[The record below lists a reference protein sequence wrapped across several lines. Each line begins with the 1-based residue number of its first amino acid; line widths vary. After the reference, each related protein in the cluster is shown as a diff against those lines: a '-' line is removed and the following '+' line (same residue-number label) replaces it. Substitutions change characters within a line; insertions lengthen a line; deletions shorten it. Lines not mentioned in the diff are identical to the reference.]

1 MAFVHLHVHTEYS
14 LLDGACKVKKM
25 PALIKEMGQEAVAMT
40 DHGNMYGTIYFYKY
54 CKAAGIKPIIG
65 CEVYTAART
74 RFDKVREFDGDYG
87 HLVLLCK
94 DNVGYK
100 NLIEMVSLANIEGFY
115 YKPRVDMELIR
126 KYHEGLICLSACLA
140 GDVPQKLLKDDYD
153 GAKALALE
161 YLSIFGEGNYYL
173 EIQDHGLEEQ
183 KKVNEGIIRIS
194 RETGIPL
201 VATNDAHYMKK
212 KDAHAQKVLV
222 CVQIQ
227 KTIDEDTGMG
237 FSTDEFYL
245 KSEDEMRSIFEYVP
259 EAIDNTVK
267 IAEQCNVVFP
277 EIDDSKKRVYF
288 LPVFRWTEGLS
299 HYDYLR
305 KLTFEGFEKRYKPE
319 ERTPELIE
327 RVEYELGII
336 NKMGFVDYFLIVWDF
351 INFAKTHGIPIGPGR
366 GSGAGS
372 IVAYCI
378 RITNIEPIRYHLI
391 FERFLNP
398 ERISMPDFDVD
409 MCPVR
414 RGEVFA
420 YVQQKYGIKNVSNIV
435 TFITLKAK
443 AAIKDV
449 ARVLGFPLAETN
461 RITKMIP
468 DKMTIREAVEKVP
481 ELKELYESDPNVKD
495 LIDTSETIEN
505 SPRNPSVHAC
515 GIVIAEN
522 PIYTY
527 VPVAVNDGVTVSQFD
542 MKIVEEVGLV
552 KMDFL
557 GLRNLT
563 VIDDAVKL
571 IRKKEPEFNMDD
583 IDVADPAVYELLSQG
598 MTDGVF
604 QLESGGMKQTLISL
618 KPRTIEDIT
627 AIISLYRPGPMD
639 NIPTYINNK
648 THPDQIVYK
657 HPLLENSL
665 KVTYGV
671 MVYQEQVMQIVRE
684 LAGYS
689 YGRADIVRKAMG
701 KKQMDVM
708 TREREYFIHGKKRD
722 DGSVEIPGCVANGV
736 PAEVANEIFDEMVKF
751 AEYAFNKS
759 HAAAYAYVTYYTAF
773 LKTHYM
779 REYMAA
785 LLTSVLG
792 KTNKMVDY
800 INECSKQGIEVT
812 PPDINESEDIF
823 SVKDNKIRFGLS
835 GVKSVG
841 QNPIAD
847 ILSERAKNGPFKN
860 FFDFCKRMLDGYS
873 LDSKTVESLIRCGA
887 FDSFGHGRRQLEESF
902 PDIKR
907 QLAAYYKERDGGQMS
922 LFGEAEP
929 DDSDDYEYVKVP
941 EYSKKEKLTLEK
953 EVTGLYLSDHPMK
966 EYIDEFEASGALKI
980 SDITNEENG
989 YQNNDKVKIF
999 GILTKVTKK
1008 LTKNETQMAICVVQ
1022 DLSASIEV
1030 LVFSKTYDK
1039 YARNLVED
1047 KIVIIEGKLSIKEDM
1062 SAQSDDEEGGGSG
1075 QLTASVVMSDMYDVP
1090 DKDSV
1095 SSENTEDEK
1104 NEPKNEFEGKKLF
1117 VNFHDKDNG
1126 NLQQCANLLMSNKG
1140 ESEVY
1145 FRFVDQKKQGRFTPC
1160 NVTISPEL
1168 IRSLHEILGQ
1178 DCLEVR

>member
-1 MAFVHLHVHTEYS
+1 MGFVHLHVHTEYS

-25 PALIKEMGQEAVAMT
+25 PALIKEMGQTAVAMT

-54 CKAAGIKPIIG
+54 AKAAGIKPIIG

-74 RFDKVREFDGDYG
+74 RFDKTKELDGNNG
-87 HLVLLCK
+87 HLILLCK
-94 DNVGYK
+94 NNEGYK
-100 NLIEMVSLANIEGFY
+100 NLIEMVSLANLEGFY
-115 YKPRVDMELIR
+115 YKPRVDMELIE

-140 GDVPQKLLKDDYD
+140 GDIPQLLLADRYDD
-153 GAKALALE
+153 AKALALK

-173 EIQDHGLEEQ
+173 ELQDHGIEEQ
-183 KKVNEGIIRIS
+183 KKVMDGLLRIH

-201 VATNDAHYMKK
+201 VATNDAHYLQK
-212 KDAHAQKVLV
+212 KDAHAQKVLIY
-222 CVQIQ
+222 VQIQ
-227 KTIDEDTGMG
+227 KTIDEESGMG

-245 KSEDEMRSIFEYVP
+245 KSEQEMRSLFEFVP

-267 IAEQCNVVFP
+267 IADQCNVVFP
-277 EIDDSKKRVYF
+277 EIDDPKKRVYF
-288 LPVFRWTEGLS
+288 LPVFKWTEGLS

-305 KLTFEGFEKRYKPE
+305 KLTFEGFEQRY
-319 ERTPELIE
+319 TPEQRTKELVE
-327 RVEYELGII
+327 RVEYELDII
-336 NKMGFVDYFLIVWDF
+336 NRMGFVDYFLIVWDF
-351 INFAKTHGIPIGPGR
+351 INYAKSHGIPIGPGR

-372 IVAYCI
+372 IVAYCT
-378 RITNIEPIRYHLI
+378 RITNIEPIRYNLI

-414 RGEVFA
+414 RNEVFE
-420 YVQQKYGIKNVSNIV
+420 YVQHKYGEKNVANIV

-449 ARVLGFPLAETN
+449 ARVLGFSVGEAN
-461 RITKMIP
+461 RLTKMIP
-468 DKMTIREAVEKVP
+468 DKMTIREAINKVP
-481 ELKELYESDPNVKD
+481 ELKSLYESDDRIRD
-495 LIDTSETIEN
+495 LLDTSETIEN

-563 VIDDAVKL
+563 VIEDACKL
-571 IRKKEPEFNMDD
+571 VRKKVPDFNIEKVD
-583 IDVADPAVYELLSQG
+583 IDDPEVYELLSRG
-598 MTDGVF
+598 ETDGIF
-604 QLESGGMKQTLISL
+604 QLESGGMKQTLVSL
-618 KPRTIEDIT
+618 KPKSIEDIT

-648 THPDQIVYK
+648 SHPESIQYK

-708 TREREYFIHGKKRD
+708 AREREYFINGKKRD

-736 PAEVANEIFDEMVKF
+736 PADVANEIFDDMIKF

-773 LKTHYM
+773 LKTHYK

-792 KTNKMVDY
+792 KTDKMVGY
-800 INECSKQGIEVT
+800 INECTKQSIDVM

-823 SVKDNKIRFGLS
+823 TVSQDKIRFGLS

-841 QNPIAD
+841 QGAIAD
-847 ILSERAKNGPFKN
+847 ILKERGENGPFKS
-860 FFDFCKRMLDGYS
+860 FYDFCSRMFDGYS
-873 LDSKTVESLIRCGA
+873 VDSKTVESLIRCGA
-887 FDSFGHGRRQLEESF
+887 FDCFNQPRQQLEVSF
-902 PDIKR
+902 PEIRKLVAEDIK
-907 QLAAYYKERDGGQMS
+907 EREEGQMN
-922 LFGEAEP
+922 LFGNVEEETQPYVYP
-929 DDSDDYEYVKVP
+929 DVP
-941 EYSKKEKLTLEK
+941 EYSKREKLKLEK
-953 EVTGLYLSDHPMK
+953 EVTGIYLTDHPMK
-966 EYIDEFEASGALKI
+966 EYHEEFLRSGAVEI
-980 SDITNEENG
+980 SSIYSDVNP
-989 YQNNDKVKIF
+989 YQNNDKIRVF

-1008 LTKNETQMAICVVQ
+1008 MTKNDKQMMICVLQ
-1022 DLSASIEV
+1022 DLSGSIEI
-1030 LVFSKTYDK
+1030 LVFGKSYDAFSSK
-1039 YARNLVED
+1039 LVED
-1047 KIVIIEGKLSIKEDM
+1047 KIVIIDGRLSIKEDM
-1062 SAQSDDEEGGGSG
+1062 SRASSDDDDDSSS
-1075 QLTASVVMSDMYDVP
+1075 QLTASIVLNDLTEVNGHDTPAPTNEVYIPRDEYEGKSLYINFHE
-1090 DKDSV
+1090 KDGANFNRCVDTLV
-1095 SSENTEDEK
+1095 SSR
-1104 NEPKNEFEGKKLF
+1104 
-1117 VNFHDKDNG
+1117 G
-1126 NLQQCANLLMSNKG
+1126 NSP
-1140 ESEVY
+1140 VF
-1145 FRFVDQKKQGRFTPC
+1145 FRFIDRKKQGRFSKCDVRITAPL
-1160 NVTISPEL
+1160 ISEL
-1168 IRSLHEILGQ
+1168 RGILGY
-1178 DCLEVR
+1178 DSVEIR

>member
-1 MAFVHLHVHTEYS
+1 MGFVHLHVHTEYS

-25 PALIKEMGQEAVAMT
+25 PQVIKDLGQTAVAMT

-54 CKAAGIKPIIG
+54 AKAAGIKPIIG
-65 CEVYTAART
+65 CEVYTAARS
-74 RFDKVREFDGDYG
+74 RFDKVKELDGSSG

-100 NLIEMVSLANIEGFY
+100 NLIEMVSLGNIEGFY

-140 GDVPQKLLKDDYD
+140 GDVPQLLLQDDYE

-173 EIQDHGLEEQ
+173 EIQDHGIEEQ
-183 KKVNEGIIRIS
+183 KKVMEGILRIS
-194 RETGIPL
+194 KETGIPL
-201 VATNDAHYMKK
+201 VATNDAHYLKK

-222 CVQIQ
+222 CVQIG
-227 KTIDEDTGMG
+227 KTIEEDTGMG
-237 FSTDEFYL
+237 FTTDEFYL
-245 KSEDEMRSIFEYVP
+245 KSEEEMRSLFEFVP

-267 IAEQCNVVFP
+267 IAEQCNVIFP
-277 EIDDSKKRVYF
+277 EIDDSKNRVYF
-288 LPVFRWTEGLS
+288 LPVFKWTDGLS

-305 KLTFEGFEKRYKPE
+305 KITFEGFEKRY
-319 ERTPELIE
+319 TPEQRTQELLD
-327 RVEYELGII
+327 RVEYELDII
-336 NKMGFVDYFLIVWDF
+336 NRMGFVDYFLIVWDF
-351 INFAKTHGIPIGPGR
+351 INYAKTHGIPIGPGR

-372 IVAYCI
+372 IVAYCT
-378 RITNIEPIRYHLI
+378 RITNIEPIGYNLI

-414 RGEVFA
+414 RGEVFE
-420 YVQQKYGIKNVSNIV
+420 YVQRKYGLPNVSNIV

-443 AAIKDV
+443 AAVKDV
-449 ARVLGFPLAETN
+449 ARVLGFLPAEAN

-481 ELKELYESDPNVKD
+481 ELKSLYETDERIRD
-495 LIDTSETIEN
+495 LMDTSETIEN

-522 PIYTY
+522 PIFKY

-563 VIDDAVKL
+563 VIDDACKL
-571 IRKKEPEFNMDD
+571 VRKKVPDFD
-583 IDVADPAVYELLSQG
+583 IEKVDVSDPAVYDLLSRG
-598 MTDGVF
+598 ETDGIF

-618 KPRTIEDIT
+618 KPRSIEDIT

-648 THPDQIVYK
+648 NHPESIQYK
-657 HPLLENSL
+657 HPMLENVL

-689 YGRADIVRKAMG
+689 FGRADIVRKAMG

-708 TREREYFIHGKKRD
+708 TREREYFINGKKRD
-722 DGSVEIPGCVANGV
+722 DGTVEIPGCVSNGI
-736 PAEVANEIFDEMVKF
+736 PAEVANEIFDEMIKF

-759 HAAAYAYVTYYTAF
+759 HAAAYSYVTYYTAF

-800 INECSKQGIEVT
+800 INECSKQNIEVL

-823 SVKDNKIRFGLS
+823 TVSQDKIRFGLS
-835 GVKSVG
+835 GVKNVG
-841 QNPIAD
+841 QGAISD
-847 ILSERAKNGPFKN
+847 VMKEREKNGPFKS
-860 FFDFCKRMLDGYS
+860 FYDFCKRMLDGYS
-873 LDSKTVESLIRCGA
+873 VDSKTVESLIRCGA
-887 FDSFGHGRRQLEESF
+887 FDCFGQPRKQLEVGF
-902 PDIKR
+902 PEIRKI
-907 QLAAYYKERDGGQMS
+907 LASYFKERDEGQMS
-922 LFGEAEP
+922 LFGDVES
-929 DDSDDYEYVKVP
+929 SDDESYTYPNVA
-941 EYSKKEKLTLEK
+941 EYSKKEKLMLEK
-953 EVTGLYLSDHPMK
+953 EVAGLYLSDHPMK
-966 EYIDEFEASGALKI
+966 DYVDDFERSGAIKI
-980 SDITNEENG
+980 SEIFSDESE
-989 YQNNDKVKIF
+989 YQNNDKVRLF

-1008 LTKNETQMAICVVQ
+1008 MTKNETQMAICVLQ
-1022 DLSASIEV
+1022 DLSSSIEV
-1030 LVFSKTYDK
+1030 LVFAKAYEKYSSK
-1039 YARNLVED
+1039 LIED
-1047 KIVIIEGKLSIKEDM
+1047 HIVMIDGRISIKEDM
-1062 SAQSDDEEGGGSG
+1062 SRGQGEDDEGGA
-1075 QLTASVVMSDMYDVP
+1075 QLTASLIMSDLYEVEEKSFLSQAPVVKEKEENLD
-1090 DKDSV
+1090 DK
-1095 SSENTEDEK
+1095 T
-1104 NEPKNEFEGKKLF
+1104 LYI
-1117 VNFHDKDNG
+1117 NFHDRDGVHLNR
-1126 NLQQCANLLMSNKG
+1126 CAEILTSNKG
-1140 ESEVY
+1140 PSPVQ
-1145 FRFVDQKKQGRFTPC
+1145 FRFVDKKKQARFTLCDVKITPHLL
-1160 NVTISPEL
+1160 SEL
-1168 IRSLHEILGQ
+1168 RILLGN
-1178 DCLEVR
+1178 DCLEVK

>member
-1 MAFVHLHVHTEYS
+1 MGFVHLHVHTEYS

-25 PALIKEMGQEAVAMT
+25 PQVIKDMGQTAVAMT

-74 RFDKVREFDGDYG
+74 RFDKTKELDGSSG

-115 YKPRVDMELIR
+115 YKPRVDMELIK

-140 GDVPQKLLKDDYD
+140 GDVPQLLLEDDYE
-153 GAKALALE
+153 GAKKLALE

-173 EIQDHGLEEQ
+173 EIQDHGIEEQ
-183 KKVNEGIIRIS
+183 KKVMEGMLRLS
-194 RETGIPL
+194 KETGIPL
-201 VATNDAHYMKK
+201 VATNDAHYLKK
-212 KDAHAQKVLV
+212 KDAFAQKVLV
-222 CVQIQ
+222 CVQIG
-227 KTIDEDTGMG
+227 KTIEEDTGMG
-237 FSTDEFYL
+237 FTTEEFYL
-245 KSEDEMRSIFEYVP
+245 KSEDEMRSLFEFVP

-267 IAEQCNVVFP
+267 IAEQCNVIFP
-277 EIDDSKKRVYF
+277 EIDDSKNRVYF
-288 LPVFRWTEGLS
+288 LPVFKWTEGLS

-305 KLTFEGFEKRYKPE
+305 KITFTGFEQRY
-319 ERTPELIE
+319 TPEQRTQELID
-327 RVEYELGII
+327 RVEYELDII
-336 NKMGFVDYFLIVWDF
+336 NRMGFVDYFLIVWDF
-351 INFAKTHGIPIGPGR
+351 INYAKTHGIPIGPGR

-372 IVAYCI
+372 IVAYCT
-378 RITNIEPIRYHLI
+378 RITNIEPIGYNLI

-414 RGEVFA
+414 RHEVFE
-420 YVQQKYGIKNVSNIV
+420 YVQRKYGIENVSNIV

-443 AAIKDV
+443 AAVKDV
-449 ARVLGFPLAETN
+449 ARVLGFAPAEAN

-481 ELKELYESDPNVKD
+481 DLKSLYETDPKIRE
-495 LIDTSETIEN
+495 LMDTSETIEN

-515 GIVIAEN
+515 GIVIGEN
-522 PIYTY
+522 PIYKY
-527 VPVAVNDGVTVSQFD
+527 VPIAVNDGVTVAQFD

-563 VIDDAVKL
+563 VIEDACKL
-571 IRKKEPEFNMDD
+571 VRKKVPDFD
-583 IDVADPAVYELLSQG
+583 IEKVDIADPKVYDLLSRG
-598 MTDGVF
+598 ETDGIF

-618 KPRTIEDIT
+618 KPRSIEDIT

-648 THPDQIVYK
+648 THPESIQYK
-657 HPLLENSL
+657 HPMLENVL

-689 YGRADIVRKAMG
+689 FGRADIVRKAMG

-708 TREREYFIHGKKRD
+708 TREREYFINGKKRD
-722 DGSVEIPGCVANGV
+722 DGTVEIPGCVSNGI
-736 PAEVANEIFDEMVKF
+736 PAEVANEIFDEMIKF

-759 HAAAYAYVTYYTAF
+759 HAAAYSYVTYYTAF

-800 INECSKQGIEVT
+800 INECSKQNIEVL

-823 SVKDNKIRFGLS
+823 TVSQDKIRFGLS
-835 GVKSVG
+835 GVKNVG
-841 QNPIAD
+841 QGA
-847 ILSERAKNGPFKN
+847 ILDVMAERDKNSPFKS
-860 FFDFCKRMLDGYS
+860 FYDFCKRMFDGYS
-873 LDSKTVESLIRCGA
+873 VDSKTVESLIRCGA
-887 FDSFGHGRRQLEESF
+887 FDCFGQPRKQLEAGF
-902 PDIKR
+902 PEIRKIISAF
-907 QLAAYYKERDGGQMS
+907 LKERDEGQMS
-922 LFGEAEP
+922 LFGEVET
-929 DDSDDYEYVKVP
+929 SDDESYTYPNVS
-941 EYSKKEKLTLEK
+941 EYSKKEKLMLEK

-966 EYIDEFEASGALKI
+966 DYIDDFERSGAIKI
-980 SDITNEENG
+980 SDIFSDESE
-989 YQNNDKVKIF
+989 YQNNDKVRLF

-1008 LTKNETQMAICVVQ
+1008 MTKNETQMAICVLQ
-1022 DLSASIEV
+1022 DLSSSIEI
-1030 LVFSKTYDK
+1030 LVFAKAYEKYSSK
-1039 YARNLVED
+1039 LIED
-1047 KIVIIEGKLSIKEDM
+1047 KIVMIDGRISIKEDM
-1062 SAQSDDEEGGGSG
+1062 SRGQGEDEEGGA
-1075 QLTASVVMSDMYDVP
+1075 QLTASLVMSDLYDV
-1090 DKDSV
+1090 DEKASV
-1095 SSENTEDEK
+1095 SQTPVIQEKKEDLKEK
-1104 NEPKNEFEGKKLF
+1104 TLYI
-1117 VNFHDKDNG
+1117 NFRDRDGVHLNR
-1126 NLQQCANLLMSNKG
+1126 CAEILMANKG
-1140 ESEVY
+1140 PSQVQ
-1145 FRFVDQKKQGRFTPC
+1145 FRFVDKKKQARFSLCDVEITPHLL
-1160 NVTISPEL
+1160 TEL
-1168 IRSLHEILGQ
+1168 RTLLGA
-1178 DCLEVR
+1178 DCLEVK

>member
-1 MAFVHLHVHTEYS
+1 MGFVHLHVHTEYS

-25 PALIKEMGQEAVAMT
+25 PAIIKEMGQTAVAMT

-54 CKAAGIKPIIG
+54 AKAAGIKPIIG
-65 CEVYTAART
+65 CEVYTAARS
-74 RFDKVREFDGDYG
+74 RFDKTKELDGENG

-94 DNVGYK
+94 NNVGYK

-115 YKPRVDMELIR
+115 YKPRVDMELIQ

-140 GDVPQKLLKDDYD
+140 GDVPQRLLSDDYE
-153 GAKALALE
+153 GAKSLALK
-161 YLSIFGEGNYYL
+161 YASIFGEGNYYL

-183 KKVNEGIIRIS
+183 KKVMDGLIRIS
-194 RETGIPL
+194 QETGIPL
-201 VATNDAHYMKK
+201 VATNDAHYLKK
-212 KDAHAQKVLV
+212 KDAHAQKVLI

-227 KTIDEDTGMG
+227 KTIDEENGMG

-245 KSEDEMRSIFEYVP
+245 KSEEEMRSLFEFVP
-259 EAIDNTVK
+259 EAVDNTVK
-267 IAEQCNVVFP
+267 IAEQCNVTFP
-277 EIDDSKKRVYF
+277 EIDDPKNRVYY
-288 LPVFRWTEGLS
+288 LPVFKWTEGLS

-305 KLTFEGFEKRYKPE
+305 KITFEGFEQRYKPE
-319 ERTPELIE
+319 QRTKELLD

-351 INFAKTHGIPIGPGR
+351 INYAKTHGIPIGPGR

-372 IVAYCI
+372 IVAYCT
-378 RITNIEPIRYHLI
+378 RITNIEPIRYSLI

-414 RGEVFA
+414 RNEVFE
-420 YVQQKYGIKNVSNIV
+420 YVQNKYGIKNVANIV

-443 AAIKDV
+443 AAVKDV
-449 ARVLGFPLAETN
+449 ARVLGFPVAEAN

-481 ELKELYESDPNVKD
+481 ELKSLYETDPSIKD

-527 VPVAVNDGVTVSQFD
+527 VPVALNDGVTVSQFD

-563 VIDDAVKL
+563 VIEDACKL
-571 IRKKEPEFNMDD
+571 VRKKVPGFNIEQIDMDD
-583 IDVADPAVYELLSQG
+583 QEVYDLLSRG
-598 MTDGVF
+598 ETDGVF
-604 QLESGGMKQTLISL
+604 QLESGGMKQTLVSL
-618 KPRTIEDIT
+618 KPKSIEDIT

-648 THPDQIVYK
+648 SHPENIKYK

-708 TREREYFIHGKKRD
+708 TREREYFINGKKRD

-736 PAEVANEIFDEMVKF
+736 PAEIANEIFDEMIKF

-759 HAAAYAYVTYYTAF
+759 HAAAYAYITYYTAY

-779 REYMAA
+779 CEYMAA

-792 KTNKMVDY
+792 KTDKMVDY
-800 INECSKQGIEVT
+800 INECAKQAIEVL

-823 SVKDNKIRFGLS
+823 SVSNEKIRFGLS
-835 GVKSVG
+835 GVKNVG
-841 QNPIAD
+841 QGAISD
-847 ILSERAKNGPFKN
+847 ILKEREKNGPFRS
-860 FFDFCKRMLDGYS
+860 FYDFCKRMFDGYS
-873 LDSKTVESLIRCGA
+873 VDSKTVESLIRCGA
-887 FDSFGHGRRQLEESF
+887 FDCFNQPRKQLETGF
-902 PDIKR
+902 PEIRKL
-907 QLAAYYKERDGGQMS
+907 LAAYYKERDEGQMN
-922 LFGEAEP
+922 LFGIEQ
-929 DDSDDYEYVKVP
+929 SDDDAYSYPVVS
-941 EYSKKEKLTLEK
+941 EYSKKEKLMLEK
-953 EVTGLYLSDHPMK
+953 EVAGIYLSDHPMK
-966 EYIDEFEASGALKI
+966 DYVDEFEKSGAVKI
-980 SDITNEENG
+980 SDIFSDEST
-989 YQNNDKVKIF
+989 YQNNDRIRLF

-1008 LTKNETQMAICVVQ
+1008 MTKSETQMAICVLQ
-1022 DLSASIEV
+1022 DLSSSIEV
-1030 LVFSKTYDK
+1030 LVFSKAYEK
-1039 YARNLVED
+1039 YSPKLIED
-1047 KIVIIEGKLSIKEDM
+1047 KIVIIDGKISIKEDI
-1062 SAQSDDEEGGGSG
+1062 SRTQGEDEEGSA
-1075 QLTASVVMSDMYDVP
+1075 QLTASIVLSDLIEVEEKDTDSDIKVTVP
-1090 DKDSV
+1090 LID
-1095 SSENTEDEK
+1095 
-1104 NEPKNEFEGKKLF
+1104 EFEGKTLYI
-1117 VNFHDKDNG
+1117 NFRDRDA
-1126 NLQQCANLLMSNKG
+1126 ANLNRCADLITSNIG
-1140 ESEVY
+1140 SSPVI
-1145 FRFVDQKKQGRFTPC
+1145 FRFVDKKKQARFSVC
-1160 NVTISPEL
+1160 DVKISNHLLSDLRNILSNDCVE
-1168 IRSLHEILGQ
+1168 IR
-1178 DCLEVR
+1178 